1 MSRWLPRRIALTR
14 DSVSAR
20 SIRACYYSRQEPK
33 PYMIEP
39 SPQGDWSR
47 PDPAVTPRYEPLPEQ
62 RPHWQANLQS
72 ESSTP
77 ERWFEPAPAATPPAA
92 ESRRSPGRG
101 LVGVVL
107 VTSMFGAVL
116 GGGGTF
122 LVLKDTG
129 ALDGPA
135 ATVVPGGGGGVSVQ
149 SESSAIIDAAQKVG
163 PSVAMIVTQE
173 TGGEGVGSGI
183 VYDVGGW
190 ILTNKH
196 VVSGATSIDVR
207 LKDGRDFKGTV
218 YGIDT
223 LTDLAILKI
232 DGASGLTPAPM
243 GDSSTIQVG
252 ELAVAIGSPL
262 GVDYPNSVTSGIV
275 SALGRDIT
283 VASDVSSGGTNLHG
297 LIQTDAAINPGN
309 SGGPL
314 IDSSGRVIGITTAL
328 ADSAQGIGF
337 AIPIDIAKPIMQQA
351 LAGEKLSRPFIG
363 ISYVAID
370 RGLAAK
376 NNLPLDLGAWVHA
389 EDQNGNPIE
398 AVVAGG
404 PADKAGI
411 KTGDII
417 TSIEGQSIDA
427 THALEDILVRYA
439 PGRTISV
446 ELYRDGKYMTVPLT
460 LGTRPTT
467 TG

>member
-1 MSRWLPRRIALTR
+1 MT
-14 DSVSAR
+14 
-20 SIRACYYSRQEPK
+20 
-33 PYMIEP
+33 EP

-47 PDPAVTPRYEPLPEQ
+47 PDPAVVPRYEPLPEQ
-62 RPHWQANLQS
+62 RPHWQANLQN
-72 ESSTP
+72 EPSTP
-77 ERWFEPAPAATPPAA
+77 ERWFEPAPAAVPAA
-92 ESRRSPGRG
+92 ADPRRSPGRG
-101 LVGVVL
+101 LVGVFL
-107 VTSMFGAVL
+107 ATSMFGAVI

-122 LVLKDTG
+122 LVLKGAG

-135 ATVVPGGGGGVSVQ
+135 ATAVPGGGTGVSIQ
-149 SESSAIIDAAQKVG
+149 SESSAIIDAVQKVG
-163 PSVAMIVTQE
+163 PSVVMIVTQE
-173 TGGEGVGSGI
+173 TGGEGVGSGV

-196 VVSGATSIDVR
+196 VLAGATSIDVR
-207 LKDGRDFKGTV
+207 LKDGRDFKGSV
-218 YGIDT
+218 YGNDT

-252 ELAVAIGSPL
+252 ELAIAIGSPL

-314 IDSSGRVIGITTAL
+314 VDASGRVIGITTAL

-351 LAGEKLSRPFIG
+351 LAGENLSRPFIG
-363 ISYVAID
+363 ISYMPID

-376 NNLPLDLGAWVHA
+376 NNLPLDHGAWIHA
-389 EDQNGNPIE
+389 EDQTGNPIE

-411 KTGDII
+411 KTGDIV
-417 TSIEGQSIDA
+417 TSIEGQAIDP
-427 THALEDILVRYA
+427 THPLEDILVRYA

-446 ELYRDGKYMTVPLT
+446 ELYRDGKYTTVRLT
-460 LGTRPTT
+460 LGTRPTA

>member
-1 MSRWLPRRIALTR
+1 MT
-14 DSVSAR
+14 
-20 SIRACYYSRQEPK
+20 
-33 PYMIEP
+33 EP

-47 PDPAVTPRYEPLPEQ
+47 PDPAVVPRYEPLPEQ
-62 RPHWQANLQS
+62 RPHWQANLQN
-72 ESSTP
+72 EPSTP
-77 ERWFEPAPAATPPAA
+77 ERWFEPAPAAVPAA
-92 ESRRSPGRG
+92 ADPRRSPGRG
-101 LVGVVL
+101 LVGVFL
-107 VTSMFGAVL
+107 ATSMFGAVI

-122 LVLKDTG
+122 LVLKGAG

-135 ATVVPGGGGGVSVQ
+135 ATAVPGGGTGVSIQ
-149 SESSAIIDAAQKVG
+149 SESSAIIDAVQKVG
-163 PSVAMIVTQE
+163 PSVVMIVTQE
-173 TGGEGVGSGI
+173 TGGEGVGSGF

-196 VVSGATSIDVR
+196 VLAGATSIDVR
-207 LKDGRDFKGTV
+207 LKDGRDFKGSV
-218 YGIDT
+218 YGNDT

-252 ELAVAIGSPL
+252 ELAIAIGSPL

-314 IDSSGRVIGITTAL
+314 VDASGRVIGITTAL

-351 LAGEKLSRPFIG
+351 LAGENLSRPFIG
-363 ISYVAID
+363 ISYMPID

-376 NNLPLDLGAWVHA
+376 NNLPLDHGAWIHA
-389 EDQNGNPIE
+389 EDQTGNPIE

-411 KTGDII
+411 KTGDIV
-417 TSIEGQSIDA
+417 TSIEGQAIDP
-427 THALEDILVRYA
+427 THPLEDILVHYA

-446 ELYRDGKYMTVPLT
+446 ELYRDGKYTTVRLT
-460 LGTRPTT
+460 LGTRPTA